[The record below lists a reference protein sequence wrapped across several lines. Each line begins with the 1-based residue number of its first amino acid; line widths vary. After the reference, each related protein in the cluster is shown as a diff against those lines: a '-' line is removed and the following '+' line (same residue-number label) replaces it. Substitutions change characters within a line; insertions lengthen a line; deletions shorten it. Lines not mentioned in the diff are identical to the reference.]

1 MTNVLILAANGR
13 IARHV
18 IAGLADDT
26 DLTFEYHPVHHRL
39 STRIDKECETAMED
53 IRQDL
58 AKAHADTLSG
68 GSPQNPVRLT
78 GDQISD
84 FHHDVFS
91 QHYGGQYL
99 IFGGDIP
106 GAWVTGWCTAP
117 GCW

>member
-1 MTNVLILAANGR
+1 MYACAAGNVAENQGWSANFTNRLLRGGLKKNG
-13 IARHV
+13 A
-18 IAGLADDT
+18 
-26 DLTFEYHPVHHRL
+26 
-39 STRIDKECETAMED
+39 SDKECDTAMED

-58 AKAHADTLSG
+58 AKAHADALRG
-68 GSPQNPVRLT
+68 GSPQNPTRLT

-99 IFGGDIP
+99 IFGGDVP